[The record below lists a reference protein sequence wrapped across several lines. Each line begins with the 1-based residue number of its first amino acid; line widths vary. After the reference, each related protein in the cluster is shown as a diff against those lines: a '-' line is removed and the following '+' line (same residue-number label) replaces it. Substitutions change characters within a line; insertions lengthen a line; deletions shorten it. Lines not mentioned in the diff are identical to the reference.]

1 MTVSEKENITKVKN
15 VVATLAI
22 EEMYF
27 SKSFIKD
34 MLKVANG
41 ELSSEEMRRAVIKK
55 YGR

>member
-15 VVATLAI
+15 VVATMAI

-34 MLKVANG
+34 MLKVAYG